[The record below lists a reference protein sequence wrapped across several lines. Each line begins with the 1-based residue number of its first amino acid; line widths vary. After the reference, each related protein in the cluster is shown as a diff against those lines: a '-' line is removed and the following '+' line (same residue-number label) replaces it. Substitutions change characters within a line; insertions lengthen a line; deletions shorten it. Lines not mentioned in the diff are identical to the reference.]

1 VATAELQQEAGH
13 PHLGR
18 AEFVEQH
25 WCQEVIVGAVRL
37 VFGAELRRRW
47 RSWLILV
54 GLIAVVAGLVLGAA
68 AAGRRTAT
76 AFPRFV
82 ASHGYDVY
90 VYNQKPVPGLGRL
103 PGVSSV
109 TTISNPASGQPT
121 CACTTHAI
129 NPSNFYINELSP
141 TALRRVVKLVAGQMP
156 DGSSPYDVLASFTL
170 QQDYG
175 VHIGSVIHAPLYAS
189 SQLPALGSG
198 ANVAPSGPTV
208 ALRVVGIGAA
218 EMEFPSGTTPEYDL
232 FTTPAFARAINKKVP
247 HASVY
252 LVRLRHGTS
261 SLPRFAAAAG
271 SLHLEYVS
279 NQATAAT
286 AVTASIHPQAVGW
299 WVLAVLAA
307 LAGLAVIGQALGR
320 QSVVESEAYPSLMA
334 LGLPR
339 RQLVVLGMARNLMV
353 AFVGAAGAVI
363 VAFALSPLTPVGEAR
378 LAEPSTGLA
387 FDPLVLLLGALATVV
402 VVLLLGI
409 WPAVRASRVRVG
421 GERASEGHP
430 SIIVAKVAA
439 TGAPPS
445 AVIGVRHALERGR
458 GAASVPVGTALFG
471 SALAVMALC
480 ATVVFADSLTHLTA
494 TPALYGSDYQLL
506 FSTSGGGPGNP
517 TSRVSSLQHDHS
529 ITAIM
534 LAASD
539 EVSINGHDV
548 LAIAGKS
555 VRGPMLLSTVDGRLP
570 TGDDDMTLGVTTL
583 HQVGAHVGSVLKVIV
598 QLPTGGSRSVPF
610 RVVGTASFPSDAG
623 GGLGTGSAF
632 TMAGYL
638 NAVCPPGR
646 EENGCRRA
654 FAASQNFVVLARA
667 TSGPK
672 GQADIARY
680 IAQDRATR
688 PTIPTSLVNFGEAVN
703 FPLILGFVLAVF
715 GVATLLHLL
724 VVSVARRRREMGLLK
739 ALGFVNVQVGA
750 TVLWQATTV
759 ALVGIVVGVPLGIVV
774 GRVVWN
780 AFATNLGAVPVAA
793 VPALTI
799 AVLAIVVLVV
809 ANALAVMPAVT
820 SARKRSVGQ
829 LLRTE

>member
-1 VATAELQQEAGH
+1 M
-13 PHLGR
+13 
-18 AEFVEQH
+18 
-25 WCQEVIVGAVRL
+25 GAVKL

-54 GLIAVVAGLVLGAA
+54 VLIALVGGLVLAAA

-90 VYNQKPVPGLGRL
+90 IFNQKPVPGLSRL

-109 TTISNPASGQPT
+109 TTIANPASGQPT
-121 CACTTHAI
+121 CACSTHAI

-156 DGSSPYDVLASFTL
+156 AESSPYDVLASFTF

-208 ALRVVGIGAA
+208 ALHVVGIGAA

-232 FTTPAFARAINKKVP
+232 FTTSAFAHALNKRIVL
-247 HASVY
+247 ASVY
-252 LVRLRHGTS
+252 LVRLREGTA

-271 SLHLEYVS
+271 PLRLVYVS
-279 NQATAAT
+279 NQANAAA
-286 AVTASIHPQAVGW
+286 AVAASIHPQAVGW

-307 LAGLAVIGQALGR
+307 LVGLAVIGQALGR
-320 QSVVESEAYPSLMA
+320 QTVVESEEYPSLVA
-334 LGLPR
+334 LGMPR
-339 RQLVVLGMARNLMV
+339 RQLVVLGTARNLML
-353 AFVGAAGAVI
+353 ALVGAAGAVI
-363 VAFALSPLTPVGEAR
+363 VAFALSSLTPVGEAR

-409 WPAVRASRVRVG
+409 WPAVRASRVHIG
-421 GERASEGHP
+421 GQRASDAHR
-430 SIIVAKVAA
+430 SSIVAKVAG

-480 ATVVFADSLTHLTA
+480 ATVVFADSLTHLTT
-494 TPALYGSDYQLL
+494 TPALYGSDYQLS
-506 FSTSGGGPGNP
+506 FSSSNGGSGNP
-517 TSRVSSLQHDHS
+517 NSWVASLQRDHS
-529 ITAIM
+529 ISAIL
-534 LAASD
+534 LAATD

-548 LAIAGKS
+548 LAIAGKA
-555 VRGPMLLSTVDGRLP
+555 VRGPMLLSKVDGRLP

-583 HQVGAHVGSVLKVIV
+583 HQVGAHVGSVLGVTV
-598 QLPTGGSRSVPF
+598 QLPTGGSRTVPF
-610 RVVGTASFPSDAG
+610 RVVGTASFPSDAGG

-646 EENGCRRA
+646 EQSRCRQA
-654 FAASQNFVVLARA
+654 FASSQNFVVLARS

-672 GQADIARY
+672 GQAAIARY
-680 IAQDRATR
+680 VAQDSATR

-703 FPLILGFVLAVF
+703 FPLILGCVLAVF

-724 VVSVARRRREMGLLK
+724 VVSVVRRRREMGLLK
-739 ALGFVNVQVGA
+739 ALGFVNAQVAA

-759 ALVGIVVGVPLGIVV
+759 ALVGIVIGIPLGIVV

-780 AFATNLGAVPVAA
+780 AFATNLGVVPVAA
-793 VPALTI
+793 VPGLTI
-799 AVLAIVVLVV
+799 AVLAIAVFVV
-809 ANALAVMPAVT
+809 ANALAVIPAVT
-820 SARKRSVGQ
+820 SARRRSVGQ

>member
-1 VATAELQQEAGH
+1 M
-13 PHLGR
+13 
-18 AEFVEQH
+18 
-25 WCQEVIVGAVRL
+25 GAIRL
-37 VFGAELRRRW
+37 VLGAELRRRW

-54 GLIAVVAGLVLGAA
+54 VLIALVAGLVLAAA

-156 DGSSPYDVLASFTL
+156 AESSPYDVLASFTL

-175 VHIGSVIHAPLYAS
+175 VHIGSVLHVPLDAS
-189 SQLPALGSG
+189 SQLPALESG
-198 ANVAPSGPTV
+198 GNVTPSGPTV
-208 ALRVVGIGAA
+208 ALHVVGIGAA

-247 HASVY
+247 LASVY

-261 SLPRFAAAAG
+261 SLPRFAAATG
-271 SLHLEYVS
+271 SLHVVYVS
-279 NQATAAT
+279 NQATAAA

-307 LAGLAVIGQALGR
+307 LAGFAVLGQALSR
-320 QSVVESEAYPSLMA
+320 QSVVESEEYPTLVA

-339 RQLVVLGMARNLMV
+339 RQLIVLGTARNLMV
-353 AFVGAAGAVI
+353 ALVGAAGAVI
-363 VAFALSPLTPVGEAR
+363 VAFALSPLTPIGEAR

-409 WPAVRASRVRVG
+409 WPAVRASRVHVG

-430 SIIVAKVAA
+430 SIIVSKVAA

-445 AVIGVRHALERGR
+445 AVIGVRRALERGR
-458 GAASVPVGTALFG
+458 GAASLPVGTALFG

-494 TPALYGSDYQLL
+494 TPALYGSDYQM
-506 FSTSGGGPGNP
+506 SISSSSGGPGNP
-517 TSRVSSLQHDHS
+517 TSWVASLQRDHS

-539 EVSINGHDV
+539 EVTIKGHDV
-548 LAIAGKS
+548 LAIAGKA
-555 VRGPMLLSTVDGRLP
+555 VRGPMLLSKVDGRLP
-570 TGDDDMTLGVTTL
+570 TGDHDMTLGVTTL
-583 HQVGAHVGSVLKVIV
+583 HQVGAHVGSILGVTV
-598 QLPTGGSRSVPF
+598 QLPTGGSRTVPF

-623 GGLGTGSAF
+623 GGGLGTGSAF
-632 TMAGYL
+632 TMAGYM
-638 NAVCPPGR
+638 NAVCPPER
-646 EENGCRRA
+646 EQSRCRQA
-654 FAASQNFVVLARA
+654 FASSQSFVVLARA

-672 GQADIARY
+672 GQAAIARY
-680 IAQDRATR
+680 VAQDAATR

-724 VVSVARRRREMGLLK
+724 VVSVVRRRREMGLLK

-759 ALVGIVVGVPLGIVV
+759 ALVGIVIGVPLGIVV

-793 VPALTI
+793 VPALAI
-799 AVLAIVVLVV
+799 AVLAIAVFVV
-809 ANALAVMPAVT
+809 ANALAVIPAVT

>member
-1 VATAELQQEAGH
+1 M
-13 PHLGR
+13 
-18 AEFVEQH
+18 
-25 WCQEVIVGAVRL
+25 GAVRL

-54 GLIAVVAGLVLGAA
+54 VLIAVVAGLVLAAA

-90 VYNQKPVPGLGRL
+90 IYNQKPVPGLGRL

-109 TTISNPASGQPT
+109 TTIENPASGRPS
-121 CACTTHAI
+121 CACTTRAI

-156 DGSSPYDVLASFTL
+156 AESSPYDVLASFTL

-189 SQLPALGSG
+189 SQLPALGNG

-208 ALRVVGIGAA
+208 ALHVVGIVAA

-232 FTTPAFARAINKKVP
+232 FTTPAFARAINNRVP

-252 LVRLRHGTS
+252 LVRLRHGTA

-271 SLHLEYVS
+271 ALHLDYVS
-279 NQATAAT
+279 NQATAAA
-286 AVTASIHPQAVGW
+286 AVAASIHPQAVGW

-307 LAGLAVIGQALGR
+307 LVGLAVIGQALGR
-320 QSVVESEAYPSLMA
+320 QSVVESEEYPSLVA

-339 RQLVVLGMARNLMV
+339 RQLVVLGMARNLVV
-353 AFVGAAGAVI
+353 ALVGAAGAVV

-421 GERASEGHP
+421 GDRALDAHP
-430 SIIVAKVAA
+430 SSIVAKVAA

-480 ATVVFADSLTHLTA
+480 ATVVFAASLTHLTR
-494 TPALYGSDYQLL
+494 TPALYGSDYQLA
-506 FSTSGGGPGNP
+506 FSSSNGGPGNP
-517 TSRVSSLQHDHS
+517 TSWVSSLQHDHA

-534 LAASD
+534 LAATD
-539 EVSINGHDV
+539 EVTINGHDV
-548 LAIAGKS
+548 LAIAGKA

-570 TGDDDMTLGVTTL
+570 TGEDDMTLGVTTL
-583 HQVGAHVGSVLKVIV
+583 HQVGAHVGSVVGVTV
-598 QLPTGGSRSVPF
+598 QLPTGGSRTVPF
-610 RVVGTASFPSDAG
+610 RVVGTASFPSDAGG

-646 EENGCRRA
+646 ERVGAGSRSRPIRISSSWRGRSLGPEGSSRHRPLRRPG
-654 FAASQNFVVLARA
+654 QRD
-667 TSGPK
+667 
-672 GQADIARY
+672 QADRPNLVGQLRGGGELPAHPRVCAGGVRCGNPPPSARGQRRPAPPGDGT
-680 IAQDRATR
+680 AQGARLREPAGRRDRPLAGDHGCPGGHRRRR
-688 PTIPTSLVNFGEAVN
+688 PSRHRRRPGRLERLCHQSRCG
-703 FPLILGFVLAVF
+703 
-715 GVATLLHLL
+715 
-724 VVSVARRRREMGLLK
+724 ARRRRARADDRRPGGRR
-739 ALGFVNVQVGA
+739 ARGRQCAGGHSGYDLGAQAVGGA
-750 TVLWQATTV
+750 T
-759 ALVGIVVGVPLGIVV
+759 
-774 GRVVWN
+774 
-780 AFATNLGAVPVAA
+780 
-793 VPALTI
+793 
-799 AVLAIVVLVV
+799 LAD
-809 ANALAVMPAVT
+809 
-820 SARKRSVGQ
+820 
-829 LLRTE
+829 

>member
-1 VATAELQQEAGH
+1 M
-13 PHLGR
+13 
-18 AEFVEQH
+18 
-25 WCQEVIVGAVRL
+25 GAVRL
-37 VFGAELRRRW
+37 VFGAELRRRR

-54 GLIAVVAGLVLGAA
+54 VLIALVAGLVLAAA

-90 VYNQKPVPGLGRL
+90 IYNQKPVPGLSGL

-109 TTISNPASGQPT
+109 TTIGNPASGQPS

-156 DGSSPYDVLASFTL
+156 AESSPYDVLASFTL

-189 SQLPALGSG
+189 SQLSALGSG

-208 ALRVVGIGAA
+208 ALHVVGIGAA
-218 EMEFPSGTTPEYDL
+218 EMEFPSGTASEYDL
-232 FTTPAFARAINKKVP
+232 FTTPAFAHALNKRIVL
-247 HASVY
+247 ASVY
-252 LVRLRHGTS
+252 LVRLRHGIT

-271 SLHLEYVS
+271 SLHLVYVS
-279 NQATAAT
+279 NQATAAA
-286 AVTASIHPQAVGW
+286 AVAASIQPQAVGW

-307 LAGLAVIGQALGR
+307 LAGLAVIGQALSR
-320 QSVVESEAYPSLMA
+320 QSVVESEEYPSLVA
-334 LGLPR
+334 LGLSR
-339 RQLVVLGMARNLMV
+339 RHLVVLGTARNLMV
-353 AFVGAAGAVI
+353 ALVGAAGAVI
-363 VAFALSPLTPVGEAR
+363 FAFALSPLTPVGEAR

-387 FDPLVLLLGALATVV
+387 SDPLVLLLGALATVV

-409 WPAVRASRVRVG
+409 WPAVRASRVRAG
-421 GERASEGHP
+421 GERASEVHP
-430 SIIVAKVAA
+430 SSIVAKVAA

-480 ATVVFADSLTHLTA
+480 ATVVFTDSLTHLTT
-494 TPALYGSDYQLL
+494 TPALYGSNYQLS
-506 FSTSGGGPGNP
+506 FSTSNGGPGNP
-517 TSRVSSLQHDHS
+517 TSWVSSLEHDHS

-534 LAASD
+534 LTATD
-539 EVSINGHDV
+539 EVTINGHDV
-548 LAIAGKS
+548 LAIAGKA

-583 HQVGAHVGSVLKVIV
+583 HQVGAHVGSVLRVTV

-610 RVVGTASFPSDAG
+610 RVVGTASFPSDAGG

-680 IAQDRATR
+680 VAQGSASR

-724 VVSVARRRREMGLLK
+724 VVSVVRRRREMGLLK

-759 ALVGIVVGVPLGIVV
+759 ALVGIVIGIPVGIVV

-793 VPALTI
+793 VPGLTI
-799 AVLAIVVLVV
+799 AALAIGVLVV
-809 ANALAVMPAVT
+809 ANALAVIPAVT